1 MPNRDMV
8 QRGKQPQHVA
18 KLWLFPMLWF
28 FLVLWLETWNAVAF
42 HTVAPTAVAWLWLVW
57 LNCLSYVLLIFTFG
71 TS

>member
-1 MPNRDMV
+1 
-8 QRGKQPQHVA
+8 
-18 KLWLFPMLWF
+18 MLWF